1 MAAAIVGRRAAR
13 NFGGAWDLYFNVSS
27 LSRNIK
33 EMSSDQ
39 KTQNSR
45 SAGSFALHRGKM
57 RPTADMTP
65 FAIVFLCTG

>member
-45 SAGSFALHRGKM
+45 SAG
-57 RPTADMTP
+57 
-65 FAIVFLCTG
+65 IVRSPPRENAAYC